1 MIMSIEKLYGDVL
14 DIIETARN
22 KLYRIA
28 NVSIVRSYLESPRA
42 AWRIAPQPGSRMFT
56 LMG

>member
-1 MIMSIEKLYGDVL
+1 MSIEKLYGDVL

-28 NVSIVRSYLESPRA
+28 NVSIVRSYLESPRI